1 MKKSLR
7 NYRLFFHRLGL
18 LFFLLLI
25 IVLVSSIILPDTGF
39 SEKENR
45 VLTSRPAL
53 KLDQLV
59 SGGYEKQFETYE
71 NDQFPL
77 RDMWITLKA
86 TCICVS
92 YRRTGFDHCNSLI
105 RTCCPDPAIDFIS
118 FCIPGFLPGK
128 CKSSCIFVRNTAD
141 RRSGRLYCGAFHIIF
156 YICHLQN
163 GGSSCSIGLSCI

>member
-45 VLTSRPAL
+45 VLASRPAL

-86 TCICVS
+86 TTD
-92 YRRTGFDHCNSLI
+92 RLM
-105 RTCCPDPAIDFIS
+105 
-118 FCIPGFLPGK
+118 GK
-128 CKSSCIFVRNTAD
+128 VEEN
-141 RRSGRLYCGAFHIIF
+141 GVYLG
-156 YICHLQN
+156 QN
-163 GGSSCSIGLSCI
+163 GYLMEGFNAPPQTQYDATVNAMTAFA